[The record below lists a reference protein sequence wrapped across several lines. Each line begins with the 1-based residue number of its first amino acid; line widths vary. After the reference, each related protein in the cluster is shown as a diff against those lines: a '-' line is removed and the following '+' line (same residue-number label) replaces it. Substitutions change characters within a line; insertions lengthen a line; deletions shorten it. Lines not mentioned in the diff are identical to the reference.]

1 MSIGEALKI
10 EQSQNY
16 QGDDWWSWSVWLSG
30 SEDELDKVA
39 KVEYTLHRSFS
50 KPVRTVENREDRF
63 KLSSEGW
70 GGFLIYATVFNKDGG
85 ERHLEHQLRLYYP

>member
-1 MSIGEALKI
+1 MSIGEGLRI

-16 QGDDWWSWSVWLSG
+16 QGDDWWSWSVWLDG

-39 KVEYTLHRSFS
+39 KVEYTLHPTFS
-50 KPVRTVENREDRF
+50 KPVRTVENRGDRF

-70 GGFLIYATVFNKDGG
+70 GGFLVYATVFNKDGSA
-85 ERHLEHQLRLYYP
+85 RHLQHQLRLYYP